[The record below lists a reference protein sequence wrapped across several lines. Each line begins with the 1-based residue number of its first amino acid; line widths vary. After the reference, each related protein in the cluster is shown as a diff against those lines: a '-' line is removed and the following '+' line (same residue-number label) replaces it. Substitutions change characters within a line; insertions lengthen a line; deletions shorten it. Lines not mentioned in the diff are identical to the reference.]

1 MQYNTIAMTET
12 AAGISRE
19 PCPDCFYGRTLRSRS
34 ERHFHI
40 AERAYPAGYR
50 TPAHVH
56 SKPLIC
62 MVLDGAYY
70 ETYLG
75 NTRYCTP
82 STLLFHA
89 AEEKHL
95 EKFEACGGRSL
106 VVEIEP
112 AWLGNIHELS
122 AIRLDSTAAFDGGA
136 LAPLGARLYKEFLS
150 LDEASH
156 LVIEGIL
163 FEMAGE
169 LSRAARPRDRRPPRW
184 LQQSRE
190 LVREHYASHVA
201 LAEVAEAV
209 GVHPVH
215 LAQAFRKFYRC
226 TIGDY
231 VRSLRIEFACRQL
244 AATKV
249 PLSQIALQAG
259 FADHSHFTRTFKDK
273 VGIPPSLY
281 RELASVPGDLA
292 YKHP

>member
-1 MQYNTIAMTET
+1 MTTEA
-12 AAGISRE
+12 AAGASRE
-19 PCPDCFYGRTLRSRS
+19 SFPDCFYGSTLRRRS

-40 AERAYPAGYR
+40 AERVYPPGYR
-50 TPAHVH
+50 TPLHLH

-70 ETYLG
+70 ETYG
-75 NTRYCTP
+75 SNTRYCTP

-106 VVEIEP
+106 VVEIES
-112 AWLGNIHELS
+112 AWLGSIHEFS
-122 AIRLDSTAAFDGGA
+122 GIRLDATAAFDSGA

-150 LDEASH
+150 HDEASH

-163 FEMAGE
+163 LEMAGE

-190 LVREHYASHVA
+190 LVRERFGSHLP
-201 LAEVAEAV
+201 LAEIAEAV

-215 LAQAFRKFYRC
+215 LAQTFRKFYRC

-244 AATKV
+244 AATKM
-249 PLSQIALQAG
+249 PLSEIALLAG
-259 FADHSHFTRTFKDK
+259 FADQSHFTRTFKETLG
-273 VGIPPSLY
+273 VPPSRY
-281 RELASVPGDLA
+281 RELASVRGECGVQASLLPF
-292 YKHP
+292 